1 MAGAEKGVSEIM
13 AYVARMHQYY
23 MQEVVP
29 VLQQGFGYRNV
40 MQVPRLEKIVLNMG
54 LGEAIQNPKLLDAGV
69 EQLAA
74 ISGQKPVITK
84 ARKSIAVY
92 KLRTGM
98 SIGVKV
104 TLRKDRMYDFFDRLV
119 NIALPR
125 VRDFRGVTSNAF
137 DGRGNYTLGVEEQ
150 VIFPEVDY
158 DKVERIKGLAIT
170 VVTSAKTDAEG
181 RELLRLLGM
190 PFRS

>member
-1 MAGAEKGVSEIM
+1 M

-29 VLQQGFGYRNV
+29 VLQQRFGYHNV
-40 MQVPRLEKIVLNMG
+40 MQVPRLGKIILNMG

-74 ISGQKPVITK
+74 IAGQKPVITK
-84 ARKSIAVY
+84 ARKSIAAY

-170 VVTSAKTDAEG
+170 VVTSAQTDAEG

>member
-1 MAGAEKGVSEIM
+1 M
-13 AYVARMHQYY
+13 AYVSRMREYY
-23 MQEVVP
+23 AKEVVSA
-29 VLQQGFGYRNV
+29 LQQRFGYHNI
-40 MQVPRLEKIVLNMG
+40 MQVPSLEKIVLNMG

-69 EQLAA
+69 EQLASIA
-74 ISGQKPVITK
+74 GQKPVITK

-119 NIALPR
+119 SIALPR
-125 VRDFRGVTSNAF
+125 VRDFRGVTGNAF

-150 VIFPEVDY
+150 IIFPEVDY
-158 DKVERIKGLAIT
+158 DKVERVKGLSIT
-170 VVTSAKTDAEG
+170 IVTSAKTDAEG

-190 PFRS
+190 PFRN

>member
-1 MAGAEKGVSEIM
+1 M

-29 VLQQGFGYRNV
+29 ALQQRFGYRNV
-40 MQVPRLEKIVLNMG
+40 MQVPRLEKMVLNMG

-104 TLRKDRMYDFFDRLV
+104 TLRKTVCM
-119 NIALPR
+119 
-125 VRDFRGVTSNAF
+125 
-137 DGRGNYTLGVEEQ
+137 
-150 VIFPEVDY
+150 IFL
-158 DKVERIKGLAIT
+158 IG
-170 VVTSAKTDAEG
+170 
-181 RELLRLLGM
+181 
-190 PFRS
+190 

>member
-1 MAGAEKGVSEIM
+1 M

-23 MQEVVP
+23 TQEVVP
-29 VLQQGFGYRNV
+29 ALQQRFGYHNV

-74 ISGQKPVITK
+74 IAGQKPVITK

-104 TLRKDRMYDFFDRLV
+104 TLRKTACMTSLIGWLV
-119 NIALPR
+119 LLYPACAT
-125 VRDFRGVTSNAF
+125 F
-137 DGRGNYTLGVEEQ
+137 
-150 VIFPEVDY
+150 
-158 DKVERIKGLAIT
+158 
-170 VVTSAKTDAEG
+170 VV
-181 RELLRLLGM
+181 
-190 PFRS
+190 

>member
-1 MAGAEKGVSEIM
+1 M

-29 VLQQGFGYRNV
+29 VLQQRFGYRNV
-40 MQVPRLEKIVLNMG
+40 MQVPRLGKIILNMG

-74 ISGQKPVITK
+74 IVGQKPVITK
-84 ARKSIAVY
+84 ARKSIAAY

>member
-1 MAGAEKGVSEIM
+1 M
-13 AYVARMHQYY
+13 AYVARMRQYY

-29 VLQQGFGYRNV
+29 ALQQRFGYRNV

-84 ARKSIAVY
+84 ARKSIAAY

-170 VVTSAKTDAEG
+170 IVTSAATDAEG

>member
-1 MAGAEKGVSEIM
+1 M
-13 AYVARMHQYY
+13 AYISRMRQYY
-23 MQEVVP
+23 RQEVGP
-29 VLQQGFGYRNV
+29 ALQQRFGYHNA
-40 MQVPRLEKIVLNMG
+40 MQIPKIEKIVLNMG

-84 ARKSIAVY
+84 ARKSIATY

-104 TLRKDRMYDFFDRLV
+104 TLRQERMYDFFDRLV

-137 DGRGNYTLGVEEQ
+137 DGRGNYTLGIEEQ

-158 DKVERIKGLAIT
+158 DKVERIKGIAIT
-170 VVTSAKTDAEG
+170 IVTSAKTDAEG

>member
-1 MAGAEKGVSEIM
+1 M

-23 MQEVVP
+23 AQEVVP
-29 VLQQGFGYRNV
+29 VLQQRFGYRNV
-40 MQVPRLEKIVLNMG
+40 MQVPRLEKMVLNMG

-158 DKVERIKGLAIT
+158 DKVERIKGLSIT

>member
-1 MAGAEKGVSEIM
+1 M

-170 VVTSAKTDAEG
+170 VVTSAQTDAEG